1 MLSSKIKNYR
11 HFIVAYTKQKNILCH
26 NSREVAV
33 TILPIS
39 KRQLPYRVEAD
50 MNHICIETVATST
63 STVPLNPGT

>member
-50 MNHICIETVATST
+50 MNH
-63 STVPLNPGT
+63 LY